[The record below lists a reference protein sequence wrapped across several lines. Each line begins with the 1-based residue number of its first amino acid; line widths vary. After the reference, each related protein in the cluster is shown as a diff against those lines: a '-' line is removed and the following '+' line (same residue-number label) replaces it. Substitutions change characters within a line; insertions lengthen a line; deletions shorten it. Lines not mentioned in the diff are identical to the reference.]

1 MPRQFRTLHK
11 TPLRLSWMLVIF
23 VFIQFAGAQE
33 KMPKSLYERLG
44 GAYAIAGV
52 VDDLIE
58 RLYVNDILNANPAI
72 KAARDRVPK
81 PGLKFHLTAMV
92 CQATGG
98 SENYTGRTMKEAYKN
113 LNITEKEW
121 RAMVSDFQK
130 SLDKFKVPAAEQK
143 ELFAIV
149 ESTKADIVVMAP

>member
-1 MPRQFRTLHK
+1 MSRQYRTLRK
-11 TPLRLSWMLVIF
+11 SSRRLAWVLV
-23 VFIQFAGAQE
+23 VFGLIQFAAAQE
-33 KMPKSLYERLG
+33 KMSKSLYDRLG

-58 RLYVNDILNANPAI
+58 RLYVNDLLNANPAI

-98 SENYTGRTMKEAYKN
+98 AETYTGRSMKEAHKN

>member
-1 MPRQFRTLHK
+1 MPRHYSTIGKISR
-11 TPLRLSWMLVIF
+11 RLSWVLFGF
-23 VFIQFAGAQE
+23 VLIQFAAAQE

-98 SENYTGRTMKEAYKN
+98 SEKYTGRTMNEAHKN
-113 LNITEKEW
+113 LNISEKEW

-130 SLDKFKVPAAEQK
+130 SLDKFKVPTAEQK

>member
-1 MPRQFRTLHK
+1 M
-11 TPLRLSWMLVIF
+11 LRLAVAALALLLASASL
-23 VFIQFAGAQE
+23 QNAQAQYQTQ
-33 KMPKSLYERLG
+33 KSLYERLG
-44 GAYAIAGV
+44 GPYAIAGV

-92 CQATGG
+92 CQACGG
-98 SENYTGRTMKEAYKN
+98 PEQYTGRTMKESHKN

-149 ESTKADIVVMAP
+149 ESTKADIVVMAQ